1 MMWKFREA
9 VENDYAGICCLI
21 KTEDELFMVYPN
33 GHYPLTIDQ
42 VKKLSQIRKELT
54 VAVDEE
60 GEVIG
65 FANLY
70 NFERGKTA
78 FIGNVVIDPGYRGK
92 GLGKAIIS
100 HILEKAFGH
109 YDLPE
114 VQISVFSENTP
125 ALFLYSSFGFVPYG
139 IEERCDPKGKRVAL
153 IHMKLERNQYKSCAI
168 G

>member
-9 VENDYAGICCLI
+9 VENDYAGICRLI
-21 KTEDELFMVYPN
+21 ESEDELFMVYPN
-33 GHYPLTIDQ
+33 GGYPLTIDQ
-42 VKKLSQIRKELT
+42 LRKLSQIRKELT

-60 GEVIG
+60 GGVIG

-78 FIGNVVIDPGYRGK
+78 FIGNVVIKPDYRGK
-92 GLGKAIIS
+92 GLGKTIIS
-100 HILEKAFGH
+100 HMLEKAFGH

-125 ALFLYSSFGFVPYG
+125 ALILYSGFGFIPYE
-139 IEERCDPKGKRVAL
+139 IEERRDPKGRRVAL
-153 IHMKLERNQYKSCAI
+153 VHMKLERHRYQ